1 PRIQP
6 PAQSALLISQGTEG
20 SGRAWQSEGQIVRRW
35 GQGSAS
41 RGGAAQREPGRG
53 EQGNQ
58 GKPAEAGAKA
68 RARRAH
74 QRPTLRYDLEVPHH
88 VRRSLRLPLCASL
101 APRAPQ
107 ASRVSRASRVSSGL
121 RRSRSPPRS
130 PPPSP
135 PPPRP
140 TPSSTEPPPAPRRG
154 VLAVRCTGV
163 VVAPHGAATA
173 AHCGPTHPGAFT
185 LGFGNWATLP
195 GGLAATSG
203 SAGPAIVG
211 GFGSLDTG
219 SLGRHAP
226 VAAYHAPAGDVMLLK
241 LAHPAPAPSVKR
253 AGADPAP

>member
-1 PRIQP
+1 
-6 PAQSALLISQGTEG
+6 SALLISQGTEG

-107 ASRVSRASRVSSGL
+107 ASRVSSGL
-121 RRSRSPPRS
+121 RRSRSPPRL

-154 VLAVRCTGV
+154 RSRSPRST
-163 VVAPHGAATA
+163 APRASRA
-173 AHCGPTHPGAFT
+173 
-185 LGFGNWATLP
+185 
-195 GGLAATSG
+195 
-203 SAGPAIVG
+203 PA
-211 GFGSLDTG
+211 SWWPRTG
-219 SLGRHAP
+219 SPPPHIAVPPIR
-226 VAAYHAPAGDVMLLK
+226 
-241 LAHPAPAPSVKR
+241 
-253 AGADPAP
+253 